1 MLELLQLFWL
11 FFKIGLFTF
20 GGGYAMIPL
29 MQSEIVGG
37 GMIDAELFVDFIAI
51 SESTPGPFAVNMAT
65 FIGMSQAGF
74 IGAMFTTLGV
84 IMPSFLIILLIARL
98 GSRFLDSKYV
108 KHAFRGLKPAV
119 IGLVLSVALMLAV
132 RKVLP
137 MTDLKTFDFSLA
149 DFDYK
154 GLIIMGV
161 ILGLTKLSKK
171 MTPIGMIVLSA
182 ILGLILYGMI

>member
-1 MLELLQLFWL
+1 LFWL

-29 MQSEIVGG
+29 MQSEIVGS

-65 FIGMSQAGF
+65 FIGMDQAGF
-74 IGAMFTTLGV
+74 LGAMFTTLGV
-84 IMPSFLIILLIARL
+84 IMPSFLIILLIASL
-98 GSRFLDSKYV
+98 GSKFLDSKYV

-119 IGLVLSVALMLAV
+119 IGLVLSVALMLAM

-137 MTDLKTFDFSLA
+137 LVDLKAFTFDFSI
-149 DFDYK
+149 FDYK
-154 GLIIMGV
+154 GLIIMVV
-161 ILGLTKLSKK
+161 ILTLTRVSKK
-171 MTPIGMIVLSA
+171 MTPIRMIILSA
-182 ILGLILYGMI
+182 ILGLLFYGLF

>member
-1 MLELLQLFWL
+1 
-11 FFKIGLFTF
+11 
-20 GGGYAMIPL
+20 MIPL

-65 FIGMSQAGF
+65 FIGMNQAGF

-84 IMPSFLIILLIARL
+84 IMPSFLIILLIASL

-171 MTPIGMIVLSA
+171 MTPIGMIILSA
-182 ILGLILYGMI
+182 ILGLILYGIF